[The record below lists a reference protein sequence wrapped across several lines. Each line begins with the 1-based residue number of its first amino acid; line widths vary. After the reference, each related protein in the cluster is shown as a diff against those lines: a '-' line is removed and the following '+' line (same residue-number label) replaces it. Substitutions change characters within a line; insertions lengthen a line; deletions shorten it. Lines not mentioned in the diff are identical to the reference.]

1 MCAGIGRSFGERI
14 FPHARRCAEKM
25 KRERHLKN
33 ASNRRRSSKSSSI
46 AAVYAALIGD
56 ILVAV
61 SKVGATI
68 WTGSAAMTSEAIH
81 SIVDTTNEILLLYGI
96 HRSRK
101 KADSEHPFGYGREV
115 YFWSFVV
122 SLLIFA
128 FGAGFSIYEGAYR
141 ILYPA
146 PIQSPIVS
154 YVVLAL
160 AFLFEG
166 GSWLYSLRQFRRAK
180 GDLGFFEAFSISKD
194 PPGFMTLFEDSVA
207 LVGILIAAAATF
219 AAVAL
224 GRPEFDGAGSI
235 AVGIILAA
243 TSVFLARESK
253 SLLIGEPA
261 NPSIQNSILSL
272 ANAQPSCLSANG
284 LFTVQLG
291 PDQVIAMLSLE
302 FSDMMLAPQIEEA
315 VINLEMK
322 VREENPEIV
331 ALFVKPQTAKTFQ
344 DQRER
349 SLGQARP
356 QQTPSMP
363 PDPKAGGA

>member
-1 MCAGIGRSFGERI
+1 
-14 FPHARRCAEKM
+14 
-25 KRERHLKN
+25 
-33 ASNRRRSSKSSSI
+33 
-46 AAVYAALIGD
+46 
-56 ILVAV
+56 
-61 SKVGATI
+61 
-68 WTGSAAMTSEAIH
+68 
-81 SIVDTTNEILLLYGI
+81 LLYGI
-96 HRSRK
+96 HRSRE
-101 KADSEHPFGYGREV
+101 KADTEHPFGYGREV

-141 ILYPA
+141 ILYPVS
-146 PIQSPIVS
+146 IESPIVS

-180 GDLGFFEAFSISKD
+180 GDLGFFQAFRLSKD
-194 PPGFMTLFEDSVA
+194 PPSFMTLFEDSVA

-219 AAVAL
+219 AAVSL
-224 GRPEFDGAGSI
+224 SRPEFDGAGSI
-235 AVGIILAA
+235 GVGMILAA

-261 NPSIQNSILSL
+261 YPSIQNSILSL

-302 FSDMMLAPQIEEA
+302 FSDGMLAPQIEEA
-315 VINLEMK
+315 VIDLENK
-322 VREENPEIV
+322 VREDNPEIV

-344 DQRER
+344 DQSQR
-349 SLGQARP
+349 SLGRAR
-356 QQTPSMP
+356 S
-363 PDPKAGGA
+363 

>member
-1 MCAGIGRSFGERI
+1 MS
-14 FPHARRCAEKM
+14 EKNEP
-25 KRERHLKN
+25 RERDLKTT
-33 ASNRRRSSKSSSI
+33 SRRRRSPQSSST

-56 ILVAV
+56 ILVAL
-61 SKVGATI
+61 SKIGAAI

-96 HRSRK
+96 HRSLQ
-101 KADSEHPFGYGREV
+101 KADADHPFGHGREL

-128 FGAGFSIYEGAYR
+128 LGAGFSIYEGIHR
-141 ILYPA
+141 ILYPV
-146 PIQSPIVS
+146 PIKSPVVS

-160 AFLFEG
+160 SFLFEG
-166 GSWLYSLRQFRRAK
+166 GAWLYSLRQFRRAK
-180 GDLGFFEAFSISKD
+180 GTLGFFEAFRLSKD
-194 PPGFMTLFEDSVA
+194 PPSFMTLFEDSVA
-207 LVGILIAAAATF
+207 LVGIIIATIATF

-235 AVGIILAA
+235 AIGAILAA

-253 SLLIGEPA
+253 SLLIGEQA
-261 NPSIQNSILSL
+261 YPSIRKSILSL
-272 ANAQPSCLSANG
+272 ANAQPGCLSANG

-291 PDQVIAMLSLE
+291 PKQVVAMLSLE
-302 FSDMMLAPQIEEA
+302 FSDVLLAPQIEEA
-315 VINLEMK
+315 VIDLEKK

-349 SLGQARP
+349 SLSEAPPEQD
-356 QQTPSMP
+356 PSI
-363 PDPKAGGA
+363 PD

>member
-1 MCAGIGRSFGERI
+1 M
-14 FPHARRCAEKM
+14 
-25 KRERHLKN
+25 KN
-33 ASNRRRSSKSSSI
+33 ASHERRSTKSSST

-56 ILVAV
+56 ILVAI
-61 SKVGATI
+61 SKVCAAI

-96 HRSRK
+96 HRSRQK
-101 KADSEHPFGYGREV
+101 PDTDYPFGHGREL

-128 FGAGFSIYEGAYR
+128 LGAGFSIYEGIYR
-141 ILYPA
+141 ILYPT
-146 PIQSPIVS
+146 PIQSPVVS

-166 GSWLYSLRQFRRAK
+166 ASWLYSLRQFRRAK
-180 GDLGFFEAFSISKD
+180 GDLGFFKAFTLSKD
-194 PPGFMTLFEDSVA
+194 PPSFMTLFEDSVA
-207 LVGILIAAAATF
+207 LVGILIAAVATF

-224 GRPEFDGAGSI
+224 RRPEFDGAGSI
-235 AVGIILAA
+235 AIGLILAA

-253 SLLIGEPA
+253 SLLMGEQA
-261 NPSIQNSILSL
+261 YPSIRNSILSL
-272 ANAQPSCLSANG
+272 ANAQSGCLSANG

-291 PDQVIAMLSLE
+291 PDQVVAMLSLE
-302 FSDMMLAPQIEEA
+302 FSDVLLAPQIEEA
-315 VINLEMK
+315 VIDLEKK

-344 DQRER
+344 DQREC
-349 SLGQARP
+349 SLSEAP
-356 QQTPSMP
+356 PEKDPSIP
-363 PDPKAGGA
+363 GNQ